1 MMQSHLE
8 KWNQDLEAETP
19 VNGHVLK
26 KKLKHQ
32 YISNPT
38 NQLGPIPDLQILND
52 LNDSHICIS

>member
-32 YISNPT
+32 YLSNPT
-38 NQLGPIPDLQILND
+38 NQLGPIPDLQI
-52 LNDSHICIS
+52 